1 MSVEGTRGRR
11 VLTSERALT
20 FGRFCGAGVFQL
32 FMVNFHMK
40 TPGAIPLL
48 FVGNQISKKIRMESL
63 HCSPLQFH
71 KFTTNLILTFN
82 YFVVTKTNICSIHVY
97 THSPLSKQHH
107 YNITSRLLI
116 MLHL

>member
-1 MSVEGTRGRR
+1 M
-11 VLTSERALT
+11 LTSERALT
-20 FGRFCGAGVFQL
+20 SGHFCGAGVFKL
-32 FMVNFHMK
+32 FMVNFHEDYRSHSTSFCWK
-40 TPGAIPLL
+40 PNI
-48 FVGNQISKKIRMESL
+48 QKIRMGPL
-63 HCSPLQFH
+63 HSSPLQLH